1 MLTQSASQ
9 VAPAILSA
17 GLLLVLWL
25 GVNRLWLSGTGGDAD
40 ALQES
45 ANEDSETAEIDAD
58 DDVGSDTSE
67 KYSTE
72 DLQSMSSS
80 EFREVVAEAY
90 RTQGYRADVKSHYS
104 PVDVMAR
111 AGSEQIGVTAK
122 RNESGNKV
130 SPSVIDDALADA
142 TDAGADRAAVVTSST
157 FTESAREEGEDRN
170 VDVVDVKQLLQ
181 WI

>member
-1 MLTQSASQ
+1 MLVQSASQ
-9 VAPAILSA
+9 IGPAILSA
-17 GLLLVLWL
+17 GLLLVLWV
-25 GVNRLWLSGTGGDAD
+25 GVNRLWLSGTGEETD

-45 ANEDSETAEIDAD
+45 TNEASKTVDVDSDEDVNSET
-58 DDVGSDTSE
+58 SD

-90 RTQGYRADVKSHYS
+90 RTQGYRAEVKSRYS
-104 PVDVMAR
+104 PVDVMVR

-122 RNESGNKV
+122 QHESGDEV

-157 FTESAREEGEDRN
+157 FTESAKEEGEDRN
-170 VDVVDVKQLLQ
+170 VELVDVEQLLQ